1 MLTRRELAIYAAA
14 ILVSLIVHLGVW
26 GGLTSAARNS
36 PRQRNR
42 AIEFAVLRPKPPPP
56 PVRKPDPDKPK
67 PKPPPPVDV
76 PLIKTPEPELP
87 PPPNTSEGK
96 ITSDKAKP
104 VFGISM
110 TSVVGPGSGSGFAV
124 RVGNTLMKDP
134 DEKYTPSSEVKAY
147 KPVPLHTVSK
157 QPRSKNGPCPID
169 RREYPKAAKELG
181 IEGRVQLE
189 VEVRAD
195 GTVGNVKVV
204 RGLGFGLDEVAVRNI
219 KLCAFEP
226 AEIGGS
232 PVTTRIIYAVTF
244 IIEN

>member
-1 MLTRRELAIYAAA
+1 MLSRRELFIYGLAIFM
-14 ILVSLIVHLGVW
+14 SLLVHLGLW
-26 GGLTSAARNS
+26 GGLTSAARNN

-56 PVRKPDPDKPK
+56 PVAKPEPQAPK
-67 PKPPPPVDV
+67 PKPPPVDV

-87 PPPNTSEGK
+87 PPPNTSDGK
-96 ITSDKAKP
+96 VTSDKAKP

-110 TSVVGPGSGSGFAV
+110 SSVVGPGTGSGFAV

-134 DEKYTPSSEVKAY
+134 NEKYTPPPEVKAY

-157 QPRSKNGPCPID
+157 QPRPKNGPCRVDP
-169 RREYPKAAKELG
+169 REYPKEAKELG
-181 IEGRVQLE
+181 IEGRVQLD
-189 VEVRAD
+189 VEIRAD
-195 GTVGNVKVV
+195 GKVGDVEVV
-204 RGLGFGLDEVAVRNI
+204 QGLGHGLDEVAVRNI
-219 KLCAFEP
+219 RTCPFEP

-232 PVTTRIIYAVTF
+232 PVTTRIIYGVTF